1 MGDSDP
7 DDVTSADTGSDAVAD
22 PRPAPPRRRL
32 RHRIP
37 RSLRQHWKLPVALA
51 DFVIVMTTV
60 FGGWKVSPLITGDPT
75 AITSEITH
83 NIAGTVDLFDPSVP
97 HELTIEMSDAE
108 YRSMLSSFEKDG
120 SKEWVSARVVIDG
133 TRLDDVAVRLKGNS
147 TLMGLRGDRGGRLG
161 GPGAPPGAPGGGAPQ
176 GPDAQVGPQPPF
188 QTDPADMERMRKMM
202 TQVDKNDPT
211 SLPLLLSFDK
221 NVDGRAYQGMTELS
235 VRPGSPVVNEATA
248 LTLTA
253 RTGQPSQRYAYVA
266 YTINGSPTATKLVL
280 EHPDES
286 YAERLFDSK
295 GYLYKADAGSR
306 LKYVGEDQSDY
317 SGQFKQINSADN
329 GNLQPVIDLA
339 RWLDR
344 ASDEEF
350 ARDLHE
356 WVDVE
361 SFARYVATQ
370 NLLGNGDDMSGPGQN
385 YYLWYDLEAEKFT
398 VISWDLNLAMAG
410 DPTAGPDDE
419 VSIGP
424 MRARAAEGTGPAV
437 APGQVPADAT
447 GGPGAGAPA
456 DARVPVPG
464 EAPGPAE
471 QNPAARFPGGDG
483 PPAGGPGGRF
493 PGMRDVKNPL
503 KVRFLAQATKPGGA
517 FTELYHSAYWDLY
530 DRIYADGLADEVRDA
545 IAAELPVTDR
555 MTAQEASESVDSLR
569 AWIARRSAALASQRG

>member
-51 DFVIVMTTV
+51 AFVIVMATV

-75 AITSEITH
+75 VITSEITH

-147 TLMGLRGDRGGRLG
+147 TLMGLRGDRGGRPG

-211 SLPLLLSFDK
+211 SLPLLLSFDE

-370 NLLGNGDDMSGPGQN
+370 NLLGNGDDMSGPGRCDGQ
-385 YYLWYDLEAEKFT
+385 
-398 VISWDLNLAMAG
+398 AG
-410 DPTAGPDDE
+410 RRRTRG
-419 VSIGP
+419 
-424 MRARAAEGTGPAV
+424 RTGS
-437 APGQVPADAT
+437 
-447 GGPGAGAPA
+447 GAG
-456 DARVPVPG
+456 
-464 EAPGPAE
+464 
-471 QNPAARFPGGDG
+471 GGTR
-483 PPAGGPGGRF
+483 AGGAEPG
-493 PGMRDVKNPL
+493 
-503 KVRFLAQATKPGGA
+503 
-517 FTELYHSAYWDLY
+517 
-530 DRIYADGLADEVRDA
+530 
-545 IAAELPVTDR
+545 
-555 MTAQEASESVDSLR
+555 R
-569 AWIARRSAALASQRG
+569 AVPRRRRSAGRRTGRPFTRYAGRQEPPQGPLPRPGDETGRGVHRAVSLGVLGPLRQDLRGRPGRRGTRRDRRGAAGDRPDDRAGGLGVRRQPPGVDHTPVRRTRISARMSGALRRHLCSTTRLE